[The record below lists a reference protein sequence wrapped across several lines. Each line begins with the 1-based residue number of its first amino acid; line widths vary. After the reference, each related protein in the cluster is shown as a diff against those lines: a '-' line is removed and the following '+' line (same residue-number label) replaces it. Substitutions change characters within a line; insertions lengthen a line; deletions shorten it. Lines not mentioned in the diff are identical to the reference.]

1 MINIVNLGLKDYN
14 DALEIQ
20 LALQQKRIE
29 NKIQDTLLLL
39 EHNHVLTMGTRG
51 KTRNIYLSS
60 QQLKDMGVET
70 VYVNRGGDVTYHGP
84 GQIVGYP
91 IFNLSICDKDI
102 RLFIQKLENSIIS
115 LLKDRFNIEAYT
127 QSGRF
132 TGIWAQDKKIA
143 AIGIS
148 VSKWVTMHGFAF
160 NVNTD
165 LKCFDWINPCGLNK
179 GVTSVCEVTG
189 EKQDMAEMFL
199 LTGEY
204 IAKEFNSPINY
215 TEISA
220 LI

>member
-1 MINIVNLGLKDYN
+1 MINIVNLGLINYN
-14 DALEIQ
+14 DALDIQ
-20 LALQQKRIE
+20 FALQKKRIE

-51 KTRNIYLSS
+51 KTQNIYLSP
-60 QQLKDMGVET
+60 QQLKDMGVDT

-91 IFNLSICDKDI
+91 IFNLNICDKDI
-102 RLFIQKLENSIIS
+102 RQFIQKLESSIIK
-115 LLKDRFNIEAYT
+115 LLNNRFNIEAYT

-132 TGIWAQDKKIA
+132 TGIWSQDKKIA

-179 GVTSVCEVTG
+179 GVTSVSEITG
-189 EKQDMAEMFL
+189 KKQDMSQMFK

-204 IAKEFNSPINY
+204 IAKEFNSQINY
-215 TEISA
+215 TVINA
-220 LI
+220 LL